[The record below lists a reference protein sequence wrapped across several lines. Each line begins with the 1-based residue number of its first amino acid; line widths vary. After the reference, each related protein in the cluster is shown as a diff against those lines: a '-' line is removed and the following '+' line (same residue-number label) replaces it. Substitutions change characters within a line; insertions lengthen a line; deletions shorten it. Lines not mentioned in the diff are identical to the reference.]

1 MGRQGLVWGALAA
14 VLVGAA
20 GGAGWGL
27 LVLGA
32 VVAVWAG
39 GVHRRLD
46 EAERALAELRA
57 ATTSKTAS
65 TSAPAAVPRP
75 APIDVAT
82 APVPAPVPTP
92 KPIPAPMPVSMPA
105 SMPMPART
113 TAPAAPV
120 APAAAS
126 APRASASPREVDE
139 RSAHVTS
146 SLGASIKAW
155 FTGGNTIVRVAVVIL
170 FLGVAFLLRYAAEN
184 AVLPIELRLAGV
196 ALGGLAL
203 AGVGWRLR
211 DQRRGYGLS
220 LQGAGIGVLYLTLF
234 AALRLY
240 QLVPPALAFA
250 LLVVLAA
257 VSALLAVLQDALPLA
272 VLGFAGGFLAPV
284 LTSTGQGSHVM
295 LFSYDLVLNA
305 AIAWIA
311 SRKAWKLLNLVGFG
325 FTFAIGTAWGVMRW
339 EPALL
344 ASTEP
349 FLIAHVALYLWIC
362 VGYSRQLAALATPR
376 LPYVDGGLLFGLPI
390 AAFGLQAA
398 MLRHVPY
405 GLAASAA
412 VMSAVYLLLGRWLW
426 RTLGERLRLL
436 TEGMLA
442 LGVVFLAL
450 IAPLALDARWTA
462 AAWALQGAGM
472 VWVALR
478 QRRSWALGMGALL
491 QLLAALRFWAEAP
504 AVGDGP
510 AFFNAAFLGTL
521 MLALAALASAR
532 LLAHAA
538 DAAPAQ
544 VPEGTPLADQAWV
557 RSVLH
562 LLHGLLLALGVLHL
576 VGGADPQLRALGWAV
591 PDLAQRHIA
600 WFALLALAGEGLH
613 ARLRWPVLAWPARGL
628 LGAALAMSLFEALG
642 AWWGPGGGWARWWP
656 EGLAEALGLLLLGAW
671 VLRRLDQGVAGRPA
685 RGSLAAEALALGWY
699 ALLQGALLGYAVGA
713 QFIQRHEA
721 WTPALVLL
729 VPCMLGFAVMR
740 RLPGAGAGAWPVA
753 PHPQA
758 WWRGF
763 VLPWLGLG
771 ALWVAGV
778 NLLADGGMAPLPYVP
793 LLNPVDLG
801 HALLALLA
809 LRAWQCAAHE
819 ATKRGLLMAA
829 STAAFVWLNGLLLRS
844 LHQWAG
850 APMWLDG
857 AFDSGLVQMSLS
869 VLWATLALAAMGVAA
884 RRSGVASARALW
896 LAGAALLAVVV
907 AKLLLVDLSHT
918 SALQRIGSFM
928 GVGLLMLV
936 IGYLAPLPPA
946 RRDLPAVEGAAP

>member
-1 MGRQGLVWGALAA
+1 
-14 VLVGAA
+14 
-20 GGAGWGL
+20 
-27 LVLGA
+27 
-32 VVAVWAG
+32 
-39 GVHRRLD
+39 
-46 EAERALAELRA
+46 
-57 ATTSKTAS
+57 
-65 TSAPAAVPRP
+65 
-75 APIDVAT
+75 
-82 APVPAPVPTP
+82 
-92 KPIPAPMPVSMPA
+92 
-105 SMPMPART
+105 
-113 TAPAAPV
+113 
-120 APAAAS
+120 
-126 APRASASPREVDE
+126 
-139 RSAHVTS
+139 
-146 SLGASIKAW
+146 
-155 FTGGNTIVRVAVVIL
+155 
-170 FLGVAFLLRYAAEN
+170 
-184 AVLPIELRLAGV
+184 
-196 ALGGLAL
+196 
-203 AGVGWRLR
+203 
-211 DQRRGYGLS
+211 
-220 LQGAGIGVLYLTLF
+220 
-234 AALRLY
+234 
-240 QLVPPALAFA
+240 
-250 LLVVLAA
+250 
-257 VSALLAVLQDALPLA
+257 
-272 VLGFAGGFLAPV
+272 
-284 LTSTGQGSHVM
+284 M
-295 LFSYDLVLNA
+295 LFSYYLVLNA

-311 SRKAWKLLNLVGFG
+311 SRKAWKLLNLVGFF

-339 EPALL
+339 EPSLL

-450 IAPLALDARWTA
+450 IAPFALDDRWTA

-478 QRRSWALGMGALL
+478 QRRAWALGFGLLL
-491 QLLAALRFWAEAP
+491 QLLAALRYWAEVP
-504 AVGDGP
+504 AVGEGLP
-510 AFFNAAFLGTL
+510 FANAAFLGTL
-521 MLALAALASAR
+521 LLALAALANAR
-532 LLAHAA
+532 SLSLAAEA
-538 DAAPAQ
+538 SPAQ
-544 VPEGTPLADQAWV
+544 APEGTPAMDQVWV

-576 VGGADPQLRALGWAV
+576 VAGGELQLQALDWAV
-591 PDLAQRHIA
+591 PDLEQRRVG
-600 WFALLALAGEGLH
+600 WFALLALLGEGLH
-613 ARLRWPVLAWPARGL
+613 ARLRWPALAWPARAL
-628 LGAALAMSLFEALG
+628 LGLAMLGSLGEAFG
-642 AWWGPGGGWARWWP
+642 AWWAPAGGWARWWP
-656 EGLAEALGLLLLGAW
+656 EGLLEAARLLAIGIW

-685 RGSLAAEALALGWY
+685 RGSLAVEPLALGWY
-699 ALLQGALLGYAVGA
+699 ALLQGALLGYAIGA
-713 QFIQRHEA
+713 HFIQRHEA
-721 WTPALVLL
+721 WTPALVL
-729 VPCMLGFAVMR
+729 VAPCLLCFAALR
-740 RLPGAGAGAWPVA
+740 RWPAAWPVA

-771 ALWVAGV
+771 ALWVLGV

-809 LRAWQCAAHE
+809 LRTWQV
-819 ATKRGLLMAA
+819 ATMESTRRALMLSGGA
-829 STAAFVWLNGLLLRS
+829 AAFVWLNGLLVRS

-850 APMWLDG
+850 SPMWLDG

-884 RRSGVASARALW
+884 RKAGLASARALW
-896 LAGAALLAVVV
+896 LAGAALLGVVV
-907 AKLLLVDLSHT
+907 AKLLLIDLSHT

-946 RRDLPAVEGAAP
+946 RREPTAVEGAAP